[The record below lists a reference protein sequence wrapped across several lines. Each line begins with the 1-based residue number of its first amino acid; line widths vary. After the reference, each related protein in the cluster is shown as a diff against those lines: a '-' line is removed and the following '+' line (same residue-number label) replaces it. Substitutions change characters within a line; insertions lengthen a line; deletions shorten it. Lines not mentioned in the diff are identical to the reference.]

1 MSFRYAE
8 VVQILKK
15 KKKTHDVRLHFN
27 KLKQKYH
34 IITSKRLTK
43 PSTFIIK
50 TQQVMNRVEVT

>member
-1 MSFRYAE
+1 MQRWFKY
-8 VVQILKK
+8 LK

-50 TQQVMNRVEVT
+50 TQQVMNRAEVT

>member
-8 VVQILKK
+8 VVQILK

-50 TQQVMNRVEVT
+50 TQQVMNRAEVT